1 MFTTTNAKK
10 IYVPIELRAKLY
22 TYGNNSPRARR
33 CVTSVRQ
40 LVHHGGGKE
49 VDTKTACFGL
59 APGAVI
65 QDPRINRFKIAGREF
80 SRHWRISLQKTSQNR
95 QNIGQIGSRKT

>member
-49 VDTKTACFGL
+49 VDTKTACL
-59 APGAVI
+59 AVMIPESTVSIGRSGI
-65 QDPRINRFKIAGREF
+65 FPTLEDIIAKNK
-80 SRHWRISLQKTSQNR
+80 SK
-95 QNIGQIGSRKT
+95 